1 MSIRCSPLS
10 STLYCLLLGFT
21 KRPTMSLLFL
31 SILCVIARAIIQ
43 NLFSG
48 FFFLS
53 VRTARLFN
61 WVYKAH
67 AFSFMFICYIF
78 FLQTFLQSSFHVLVK
93 QKSFPLKALL
103 FLIVSAWTTFPS
115 WFYAGVVLSYPS
127 AQDFTIKFPASY
139 SWLFSICI
147 PCDWPAEHSPQSI
160 MMTLY
165 MNCSQSPPSRT
176 QMFSLLSL

>member
-10 STLYCLLLGFT
+10 STAYCLLLGFT
-21 KRPTMSLLFL
+21 KLPTMSSLLL

-48 FFFLS
+48 FFFLC
-53 VRTARLFN
+53 VRTARSFN

-67 AFSFMFICYIF
+67 AFSYMFICYIF
-78 FLQTFLQSSFHVLVK
+78 FLQTFLQSRFHVLVK

-103 FLIVSAWTTFPS
+103 FLIVSAWTTFSS

-127 AQDFTIKFPASY
+127 AQDFTVKFPASH
-139 SWLFSICI
+139 SWLFSFSIFYMY
-147 PCDWPAEHSPQSI
+147 PCDWSAEYLPQSI
-160 MMTLY
+160 MMTVY

-176 QMFSLLSL
+176 